1 MSPNMRLTFL
11 IYFFIIIIFLF
22 SPESTMDR
30 KQGRQIFHSSAK
42 VFPFCEGLT
51 SLFKLSEWL
60 SGRRVEHLNNL
71 LFSFTTEL
79 NI

>member
-1 MSPNMRLTFL
+1 
-11 IYFFIIIIFLF
+11 
-22 SPESTMDR
+22 MDR